1 MIEAAAVAQSEL
13 RCPLT
18 IHPGRG
24 PESPAELVRIVQ
36 EAGGDASKTVM
47 DHLDSQSIPTC
58 LLLVVVLLLIVVGQ
72 FFAASV
78 VLVHVHC

>member
-58 LLLVVVLLLIVVGQ
+58 LLLV
-72 FFAASV
+72 AASYI
-78 VLVHVHC
+78 LFRGRTSKT

>member
-13 RCPLT
+13 CCPLT

-47 DHLDSQSIPTC
+47 DHLDSQSIH
-58 LLLVVVLLLIVVGQ
+58 VSSFIQSLIY
-72 FFAASV
+72 
-78 VLVHVHC
+78 C